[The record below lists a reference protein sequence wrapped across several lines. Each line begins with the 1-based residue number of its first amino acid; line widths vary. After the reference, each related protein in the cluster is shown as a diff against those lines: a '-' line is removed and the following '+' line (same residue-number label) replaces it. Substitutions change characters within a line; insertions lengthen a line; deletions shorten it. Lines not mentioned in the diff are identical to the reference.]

1 MSEDVIEYGS
11 RGELKFVRLRYQ
23 PDDLVGYV
31 KYGEDCIHIELPL
44 RVEVDTDF
52 EEGRQIL
59 SLQEYLPQSIIDLK
73 EVTFEMNE
81 VLLIT
86 PIREDFVQQYRQV
99 SQFFYNNQAK
109 INPPKVAKAAEN
121 VDVSDAAQK
130 VVSILE
136 AMANKKDKPV
146 H

>member
-1 MSEDVIEYGS
+1 MSDVND
-11 RGELKFVRLRYQ
+11 LKFVRLRYQ
-23 PDDLVGYV
+23 PDDIVGFV
-31 KYGEDCIHIELPL
+31 TYGEDCIHIELPL

-81 VLLIT
+81 VLFVT
-86 PIREDFVQQYRQV
+86 PIKPDFVQQYQHV

-109 INPPKVAKAAEN
+109 INAPKTIKSPEE
-121 VDVSDAAQK
+121 VSDAAQK